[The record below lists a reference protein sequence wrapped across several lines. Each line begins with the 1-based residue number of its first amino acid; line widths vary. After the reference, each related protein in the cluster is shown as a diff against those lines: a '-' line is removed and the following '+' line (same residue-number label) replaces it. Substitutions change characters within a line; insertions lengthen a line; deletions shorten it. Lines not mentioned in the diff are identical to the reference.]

1 MSAHVA
7 DAVLYMAELP
17 LDVNVPFL
25 TIMARDMPFLG
36 RG

>member
-1 MSAHVA
+1 
-7 DAVLYMAELP
+7 MARLP
-17 LDVNVPFL
+17 LDVSMPFM